1 MLIRFSIT
9 CTKFMPTSINLKGPH
24 VNLYVVFY
32 GLKQQPWETPPSRKS
47 ELVQAFTIQ
56 VYLDLLVGEV
66 IVG

>member
-1 MLIRFSIT
+1 
-9 CTKFMPTSINLKGPH
+9 MPTSINLKGPH

-32 GLKQQPWETPPSRKS
+32 GLKQQSSRKS

-66 IVG
+66 NEG

>member
-1 MLIRFSIT
+1 
-9 CTKFMPTSINLKGPH
+9 MPTSINLKGPH

>member
-1 MLIRFSIT
+1 MHKIYANQYQFKRPA
-9 CTKFMPTSINLKGPH
+9 C
-24 VNLYVVFY
+24 LYVVFY